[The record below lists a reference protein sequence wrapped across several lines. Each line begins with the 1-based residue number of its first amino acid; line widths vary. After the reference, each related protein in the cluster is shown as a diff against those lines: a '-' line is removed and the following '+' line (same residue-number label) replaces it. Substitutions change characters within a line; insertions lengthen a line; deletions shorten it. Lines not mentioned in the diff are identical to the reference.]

1 MTEHTEAIPHPL
13 MGGLDVLV
21 AALLLT
27 AVWGLLP
34 ARWWPVD
41 VGATLLATLLAVAGL
56 GLLTGQRWAP
66 RVGRWVAGVAL
77 AVGLGLVTALA
88 ITAGNLA
95 GLYGPVGLGG
105 AAILAAVALL
115 LVPYLVV
122 FPAAQLYFLVRGAEP
137 GGEAATATSGPEQQ

>member
-1 MTEHTEAIPHPL
+1 MNEGLEARMRHPL

-21 AALLLT
+21 AALLLVG
-27 AVWGLLP
+27 VWGLLP

-41 VGATLLATLLAVAGL
+41 VGATLLAMGLAVAGL
-56 GLLTGQRWAP
+56 GLLTGQRWA
-66 RVGRWVAGVAL
+66 RSVARAVAAGAL
-77 AVGLGLVTALA
+77 AVGLALVTALA

-122 FPAAQLYFLVRGAEP
+122 FPAAQLWLLAPRSARDEAEP
-137 GGEAATATSGPEQQ
+137 PDVERP